1 MSVVAFFR
9 AEGPIK
15 GHPVVETQKESNVVT
30 DLDAEGGEALIPRMG
45 NQGALT
51 FLENFGPEKQLL

>member
-45 NQGALT
+45 NQRALT
-51 FLENFGPEKQLL
+51 F